1 MRVIAVINQKGGV
14 GKTTT
19 AVNLAAGLAR
29 SGHATLLIDLD
40 PQAHA
45 TLGLGIDP
53 EQLSDR
59 TIGDV
64 LLSDAD
70 QVTAVAVDTYLEKLK
85 VAPSSIT
92 LSKVDSL
99 LHARNFREQRL
110 THALEGVNGFAYVII
125 DCQPTLGVLPV
136 NAMVAASHFL
146 IPTQPAGYALRG
158 LGDLLDTLNSI
169 KRRGAPSDFRVL
181 LTMVQAQA
189 KVTNELISQAL
200 QPLHDRVL
208 ETQIHRSEMLNRAQ
222 TDDHPRDIGAYDPA
236 GRGAKEYQALT
247 EEILRI
253 WPPQ

>member
-29 SGHATLLIDLD
+29 QGHPTLLIDLD

-53 EQLSDR
+53 EELGSR
-59 TIGDV
+59 TISDV
-64 LLSDAD
+64 LLSEGDL
-70 QVTAVAVDTYLEKLK
+70 VTGVLVDTYLPNLK
-85 VAPSSIT
+85 VAPSSIA

-110 THALEGVNGFAYVII
+110 THALEGVDGFAYVLI

-146 IPTQPAGYALRG
+146 IPTQTAGYALRG
-158 LGDLLDTLNSI
+158 LGDLLDSLNSI
-169 KRRGAPSDFRVL
+169 KRRSAPCDYRIL

-189 KVTNELISQAL
+189 TVTNDLISQAL
-200 QPLHDRVL
+200 QPLRDRLL
-208 ETQIHRSEMLNRAQ
+208 ETRIHRSEMLNRAQ
-222 TDDHPRDIGAYDPA
+222 TDDRPRDIGAYDPA
-236 GRGAKEYQALT
+236 SRGAKEYQALT
-247 EEILRI
+247 EEIVRI
-253 WPPQ
+253 WPPH